1 MKKLVAMLSSAVIL
15 FSLSAPSFAAEIRNF
30 DKIQD
35 GFVSIDE
42 GYLNV
47 REKPDA
53 GSEVVGLAADGAIMH
68 IISIDD
74 NDWAHVRSGN
84 IEGYVS
90 ASYVLR
96 GKAADEVKDLVCI
109 PIAVVSTYQAAI
121 RADMSKD
128 ADVLSTAKEGDALA
142 YLKTSDNGLWYEVKA
157 PTGET
162 GYILSSSANIESG
175 FETAKPASYFDSETE
190 ETSGSYE
197 ASAQSEAEPQTD
209 AEPETIALQEVDG
222 KTTDPEGIIPYDSIY
237 QN

>member
-1 MKKLVAMLSSAVIL
+1 MRKLIIVFVSALCAAM
-15 FSLSAPSFAAEIRNF
+15 FSFPAFAAEARSF

-35 GFVSIDE
+35 GFVSIED

-68 IISIDD
+68 IVSIDD

-96 GKAADEVKDLVCI
+96 GKAADEIKDLVCI

-121 RADMSKD
+121 RTAMSKD

-142 YLKTSDNGLWYEVKA
+142 YLKTSDDGLWYEVKA
-157 PTGET
+157 PSGEA

-175 FETAKPASYFDSETE
+175 FDTAKPASYFDSETE
-190 ETSGSYE
+190 EASGSYE
-197 ASAQSEAEPQTD
+197 ASVQSEAEPQTD

-222 KTTDPEGIIPYDSIY
+222 KTTDAEKIVPYDSIY

>member
-1 MKKLVAMLSSAVIL
+1 MKKLMAVLLSVALL
-15 FSLSAPSFAAEIRNF
+15 GSLSVPSFAAEIRNF

-35 GFVSIDE
+35 GFVSIAE

-68 IISIDD
+68 IVSIDD

-96 GKAADEVKDLVCI
+96 GKAADEIKDLVCI

-121 RADMSKD
+121 RTDMSKD

-142 YLKTSDNGLWYEVKA
+142 YLKVSNDGLWYEVKA
-157 PTGET
+157 PSGET

-190 ETSGSYE
+190 EDSGSYDVYV
-197 ASAQSEAEPQTD
+197 QQGAEPQTD

-222 KTTDPEGIIPYDSIY
+222 KTTDAEKIVPYDSIY

>member
-1 MKKLVAMLSSAVIL
+1 MKKLVAMLSSVAIL
-15 FSLSAPSFAAEIRNF
+15 ISLSAPSFAAEIRNF

-68 IISIDD
+68 IVSIDD

-96 GKAADEVKDLVCI
+96 GKAADEIKDLVCI

-121 RADMSKD
+121 RAAMSKD
-128 ADVLSTAKEGDALA
+128 ADVLSTAKDGDALA
-142 YLKTSDNGLWYEVKA
+142 YLKTSDDGLWLEVKA
-157 PTGET
+157 PSGET

-190 ETSGSYE
+190 EVSGSYE
-197 ASAQSEAEPQTD
+197 ASAQSKAEPQTN

-222 KTTDPEGIIPYDSIY
+222 KTTDAEGIIPYDSIY

>member
-1 MKKLVAMLSSAVIL
+1 MKKLVAVLLSVVVLA
-15 FSLSAPSFAAEIRNF
+15 SLSAPSFAAEIWDF

-35 GFVSIDE
+35 GFVSIDD

-68 IISIDD
+68 IVSIDD

-96 GKAADEVKDLVCI
+96 GKAADGVKDIVCI
-109 PIAVVSTYQAAI
+109 PIAVVNTYQAAI

-142 YLKTSDNGLWYEVKA
+142 YLKTSDDGLWYEVKA
-157 PTGET
+157 PSGDT
-162 GYILSSSANIESG
+162 GYILASSANIESG

-190 ETSGSYE
+190 EAGGSYD
-197 ASAQSEAEPQTD
+197 ASAQPETDVQTD

-222 KTTDPEGIIPYDSIY
+222 KTTDASGIIPYDSIY

>member
-1 MKKLVAMLSSAVIL
+1 MKKLVAMLSSVAIL
-15 FSLSAPSFAAEIRNF
+15 ISLSVPSFAAEIRDF

-96 GKAADEVKDLVCI
+96 GKAADEIKDLVCI
-109 PIAVVSTYQAAI
+109 PIAVVNTHQAAI

-142 YLKTSDNGLWYEVKA
+142 YLKVSNDGLWYEVKA
-157 PTGET
+157 PSGET

-190 ETSGSYE
+190 EAGGSYE
-197 ASAQSEAEPQTD
+197 ASVQSEAEPQTGEESD
-209 AEPETIALQEVDG
+209 IALQEVDG
-222 KTTDPEGIIPYDSIY
+222 KTTDAEKIVPYDSIY